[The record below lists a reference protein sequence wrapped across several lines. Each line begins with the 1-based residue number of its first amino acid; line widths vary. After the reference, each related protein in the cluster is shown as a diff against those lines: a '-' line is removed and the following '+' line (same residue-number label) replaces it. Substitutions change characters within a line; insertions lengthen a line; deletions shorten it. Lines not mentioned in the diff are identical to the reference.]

1 MNHVKRINEM
11 LGTDLKSFMN
21 DFFSNTYILFD
32 KEGNQAEWFETEK
45 EAVDEF
51 EANRGK
57 YSRIYC
63 KNDDKYNENAKP
75 ERTICIDFD
84 GVLHDYKDGY
94 QGQDVFGVP
103 VKGASEATKALKLN
117 GWCIIIFTCR
127 SNTEAFRKWLSDNEI
142 AYDFI
147 NENPYQPKDA
157 DSKKPIAD
165 VYLDDCALKFEGNWD
180 DTIGQI
186 EKFETWYGRNINK

>member
-21 DFFSNTYILFD
+21 DFFSNAYILFD

-63 KNDDKYNENAKP
+63 KNDDRYNEKAKP
-75 ERTICIDFD
+75 ARTICIDFD
-84 GVLHDYKDGY
+84 GVLHDYRNGW
-94 QGQDVFGVP
+94 QGEDVFGDPVP
-103 VKGASEATKALKLN
+103 GASLATKGLKLN
-117 GWCIIIFTCR
+117 DWCIILYTCR
-127 SNTEAFRKWLSDNEI
+127 KNTEALRKWLADNGIE
-142 AYDFI
+142 YDFI
-147 NENPYQPKDA
+147 NENPWQPENA
-157 DSKKPIAD
+157 DSRKPIAD
-165 VYLDDCALKFEGNWD
+165 VYLDDCALKFEGDWD
-180 DTIGQI
+180 KTLGQI
-186 EKFETWYGRNINK
+186 EKFETWYGKNTK